1 MVDILSFARS
11 FLVWPACLGI
21 IIAAAALQLWLSSR
35 KKPWPGLVPLIVLS
49 VVCLSLTAWMFYTES
64 QYSTQTLQCDLP
76 EGRTAES
83 VVGFDGKGKIMW
95 ASDIAIKDSS
105 GQQLDSVGWGEFRLK
120 DVGEKL
126 KGTYKL
132 DENTPPAP
140 EPGEPVF
147 KLNGTYYSN
156 SYFFWVLVDLGVPLL
171 GIYLFKRVQLRRKL
185 RERMF
190 EKAQLQE
197 LR

>member
-1 MVDILSFARS
+1 MVDILSFAKS
-11 FLVWPACLGI
+11 FLVWPVCLGI
-21 IIAAAALQLWLSSR
+21 VIAAAALQLWLSSR

-64 QYSTQTLQCDLP
+64 QYRTEPLQCDLP
-76 EGRTAES
+76 EGRTAEAA
-83 VVGFDGKGKIMW
+83 VDFDGKGKILW

-105 GQQLDSVGWGEFRLK
+105 GEQLDSVSWGEFRLK
-120 DVGEKL
+120 DVQEKL